1 MKLMGWASTLLVLMV
16 GTAWAQVDYVLDEPE
31 DADADEQPPEPEE
44 VGTPSETTEAE
55 LIETSADMPETEK
68 VEVPA
73 DLPETHVV
81 KEGDTLWDI
90 TERYYGDPYRWPQVW
105 SYNPEVTNPH
115 WIYPDLELRLR
126 PGDDAVVKTAPRGFR
141 PPADSV
147 GEYAMY
153 MAEYGFLNADALQ
166 DAGYIIAANEEHMM
180 MVDTDMVYVRF
191 NEGVEPQIGRV
202 YTVFR
207 KMQKFEREYG
217 EKGTLV
223 RIIGEVKLLDYD
235 EARQVGRAL
244 VVNSLDGIERGFRIA
259 PLERKFY
266 WVDVVPAEQ
275 SLRATVVASL
285 YPRKLPSTNQ
295 IVFVD
300 VGLEQGV
307 VIGNRFYIVRQGDEW
322 RRSAEGKVGREIETT
337 VPLPKPPKHYP
348 WEVVAIG
355 RAVNVQ
361 PKTTAVM
368 LERATRAVRMG
379 DRAELR
385 RGE

>member
-1 MKLMGWASTLLVLMV
+1 MKLVGWTSMVAVLIA
-16 GTAWAQVDYVLDEPE
+16 GTAIAQVEE
-31 DADADEQPPEPEE
+31 DQ
-44 VGTPSETTEAE
+44 GTEKA
-55 LIETSADMPETEK
+55 K

-73 DLPETHVV
+73 DTPQTHTV

-90 TERYYGDPYRWPQVW
+90 TQAYYGDPYRWPQVW
-105 SYNPEVTNPH
+105 SYNPDITNPH
-115 WIYPDLELRLR
+115 WIYPEAQVQLR
-126 PGDDAVVKTAPRGFR
+126 PTDGEVVETAPKGFR
-141 PPADSV
+141 YTDRRAVSPHAV
-147 GEYAMY
+147 FQ
-153 MAEYGFLNADALQ
+153 AEYGFLNKDALK
-166 DAGYIIAANEEHMM
+166 DSGYVIGANEEHMM
-180 MVDTDMVYVRF
+180 MVDTDMLYVRF
-191 NEGVEPQIGRV
+191 NEDVEPEIGRI
-202 YTVFR
+202 YTIFR
-207 KMQKFEREYG
+207 KMTPDERESW

-235 EARQVGRAL
+235 AKRQVGHAL
-244 VVNSLDGIERGFRIA
+244 VVNTLEGIERGFRIA

-266 WVDVVPAEQ
+266 WVDVVPAEH

-300 VGLEQGV
+300 VGAEQGI

-322 RRSAEGKVGREIETT
+322 RRSAEGKIGREIETT
-337 VPLPKPPKHYP
+337 VPLPDEPEHYP

-361 PKTTAVM
+361 PNTTAIL
-368 LERATRAVRMG
+368 LEKATRAVRMG

-385 RGE
+385 KGE